1 MPLFGLIGK
10 SLSHSFSKD
19 FFTQKFVELQLTDCS
34 YELYE
39 LDDIQQL
46 HVITQL
52 EGLKG
57 LNVTI
62 PYKQRVIPLL
72 DELDETAKT
81 IGAVNTI
88 KIKDGVLIGYN
99 TDYEGFKISLLDF
112 IPDTKL
118 KALVFGSGGAARAVC
133 KVLSD
138 LQIDYAL
145 VSRVKSDVTLSYDDL
160 DSTLINDH
168 KLLINCTPVGTFPN
182 VNDVIPIPFEGI
194 GKNHFCY
201 DLIYNPTETKFL
213 QKSQKQGASTKN
225 GLEML
230 HQQAEAAWK
239 IWNT

>member
-10 SLSHSFSKD
+10 TLSHSFSQD
-19 FFTQKFVELQLTDCS
+19 FFTRKFAELQLTDCF

-46 HVITQL
+46 HTITRL

-57 LNVTI
+57 VNVTI
-62 PYKQRVIPLL
+62 PYKQSVIPLL
-72 DELDETAKT
+72 DELDDIAKA

-88 KIKDGVLIGYN
+88 KIKDGKLIGYN

-138 LQIDYAL
+138 LRIAYAL
-145 VSRVKSDVTLSYDDL
+145 VSRTTSHVTLSYEQL
-160 DSTLINDH
+160 NAAFINDH
-168 KLLINCTPVGTFPN
+168 KLLINCTPVGTFPD
-182 VNDVIPIPFEGI
+182 VNNTIPIPFNGI
-194 GKNHFCY
+194 GKKHFCY

-213 QKSQKQGASTKN
+213 QMSQKQGAGIKN

-230 HQQAEAAWK
+230 HLQAEAAWK